1 MKRGF
6 TIIEL
11 LVVAAIIAL
20 LAGIVLT
27 MLSTS
32 RQRGEDAGVKQ
43 TLHQIRNALELYHSD
58 NGNYP
63 PADQIETLLVPDFI
77 SALPAVGAYFYSD
90 ECTPF
95 GNCFLLDAEIKDESN
110 PDYGKCWR
118 DDTSGTGIQECY

>member
-1 MKRGF
+1 MRRGF

-20 LAGIVLT
+20 LAGIVLS

-32 RQRGEDAGVKQ
+32 KRRGEDAGTKQ
-43 TLHQIRNALELYHSD
+43 TLHQIRNALELYNSD

-63 PADQIETLLVPDFI
+63 PEDQLEALLVPDFI
-77 SALPAVGAYFYSD
+77 SGLPMAGSYLYSD
-90 ECTPF
+90 NCTPF
-95 GNCFLLDAEIKDESN
+95 GNCFLLDMEIKDETN

-118 DDTSGTGIQECY
+118 DDTSGTGIKECY